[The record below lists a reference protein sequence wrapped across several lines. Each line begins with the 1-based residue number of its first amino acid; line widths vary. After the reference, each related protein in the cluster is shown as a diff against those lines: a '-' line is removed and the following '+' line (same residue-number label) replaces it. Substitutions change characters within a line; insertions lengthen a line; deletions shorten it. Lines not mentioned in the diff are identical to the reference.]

1 MPPTEAVR
9 PQKMAALVA
18 LRVRQMIVRGELTE
32 GDWLPTEAELM
43 QRFGV
48 SRPTLREAFR
58 LLEADSLIRIRRG
71 PPGGARVQL
80 PGPDA
85 AAPVFGLLLTLTGTT
100 VRDVYEARMVIE
112 PFAAHHLA
120 EHGDDPQHA
129 KLALEARRARA
140 ALGDAAAFTAASVH
154 FHQCIVELSGNR
166 TLATVAGMLAEIIGR
181 HTALA
186 FRESRDD
193 PAVIAQRQALAV
205 RAYDRLSALVA
216 DRDAVGAQRF
226 WHTHMKAAS
235 SYPFQGSAAGMQ
247 IIDILG

>member
-18 LRVRQMIVRGELTE
+18 VRVRQMIVKGELTE

-48 SRPTLREAFR
+48 SRPTLREASR

-71 PPGGARVQL
+71 PPGGARVHL

-85 AAPVFGLLLTLTGTT
+85 AAPLFGLLLTLTGTT

-112 PFAAHHLA
+112 QIAAHRLA
-120 EHGDDPQHA
+120 EHGNPAQHA
-129 KLALEARRARA
+129 MLGLEARHART
-140 ALGDAAAFTAASVH
+140 ALGDSAAFTAASVA
-154 FHQCIVELSGNR
+154 FHQRIVELSGNR
-166 TLATVAGMLAEIIGR
+166 TLATVAGMLAEIISR

-186 FRESRDD
+186 FRESRED
-193 PAVIAQRQALAV
+193 PAVIERRQALAV

-216 DRDAVGAQRF
+216 DRDASGAQRF
-226 WHTHMKAAS
+226 WDTHME
-235 SYPFQGSAAGMQ
+235 AAGAYLFHGSTAGAQ